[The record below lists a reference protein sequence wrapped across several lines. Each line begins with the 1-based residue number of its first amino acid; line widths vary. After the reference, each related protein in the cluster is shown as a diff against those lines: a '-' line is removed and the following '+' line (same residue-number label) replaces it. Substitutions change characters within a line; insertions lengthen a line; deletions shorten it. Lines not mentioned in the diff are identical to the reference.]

1 MSKEKKTAFQKFV
14 LALGILVA
22 VAALAS
28 LAVGLVFAFTAPANG
43 YHGMFSGADGD
54 RPLLAYARFCNAI
67 RKALVGETDAYVPD
81 EAATSSF
88 VFGVICCV
96 LGLIWLI
103 MAAVKKKFI
112 HMVYFLAAIATG
124 FVVSFG
130 FFLATECEAY
140 HWKAGWD
147 LGEGPNLLA
156 TIVIIASMVLLVAF
170 IAFFVLNLISL
181 IKVRKPAKKAAE
193 EDEEEEAVEEPK
205 KEEKPA
211 EEAKPEVKEEPVVAA
226 EPEAKEE
233 PKEEPKVEE
242 QPKEE
247 PKEEPVPA
255 PVEEKPAEE
264 KKEEKPAEEKKP
276 AAKKAPAKKPAE
288 KKEPAK
294 KEEAPKAEPKKEP
307 AKKEPAKKAE
317 PKKAEPKKAE
327 PKKEPAKKAEPKKA
341 EPKKEAAP
349 KAEKKPAEK
358 PAPKAEEKPAAAKG
372 EKPTPRKDA
381 PRSYHI
387 SQHPNGGW
395 QVKGAG
401 SEKALKRF
409 PTQAEAIKYA
419 RDLEKSSGVSFRV
432 HSMKGKIRKA

>member
-22 VAALAS
+22 VAAVAS

-54 RPLLAYARFCNAI
+54 KPLLAYARFCNAI

-81 EAATSSF
+81 EAATSSL

-103 MAAVKKKFI
+103 MAAVKKKFV

-147 LGEGPNLLA
+147 VGEGPNLLA

-226 EPEAKEE
+226 EPEVKEE

-247 PKEEPVPA
+247 PKEEPAPA

-294 KEEAPKAEPKKEP
+294 KEEAP
-307 AKKEPAKKAE
+307 
-317 PKKAEPKKAE
+317 KAE

-419 RDLEKSSGVSFRV
+419 RELEKSSGVSFRV